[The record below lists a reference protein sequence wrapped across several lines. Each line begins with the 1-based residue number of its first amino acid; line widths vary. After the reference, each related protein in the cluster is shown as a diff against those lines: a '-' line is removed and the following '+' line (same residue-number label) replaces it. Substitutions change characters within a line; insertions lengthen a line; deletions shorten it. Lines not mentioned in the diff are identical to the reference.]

1 MPFVTAHGIRLAYEL
16 SGPAGG
22 PACVL
27 IHGWTGSI
35 VEWAAVI
42 RPLNDLG
49 WRTLAIDGPGHGRS
63 EAPAAR
69 EMYTMHALADLHHE
83 VARVLGYSP
92 AVVMGFSMGGAIA
105 EEYALRHPRSVRG
118 LVLLGSAGGDWIDE
132 EAQAEID
139 EALPVAF
146 SERMG
151 AVWERRARRLY
162 PEELDRMSV
171 EERAR
176 RREAF
181 AATSAEGYVYTLHG
195 LQEKRTTL
203 GALTKLAQPTL
214 IVHGAADD
222 ASIIEAARRLHVAI
236 PGSCYVVVPDAGHF
250 AQDDNPDALNHGLA
264 DFLWGARAP
273 DIYAAATYLKSLPY
287 IAGDAI
293 AAVGFSHGG
302 GTVLW
307 AATAAGGYPSTPV
320 RAFVAFYPP
329 CGGGLGAYRGS
340 VPVLLLLGA
349 KDDWARPGP
358 CQAWAEEARQAG
370 QLVTAIVYPG
380 ARHAFDARGIQG
392 VVTVPDARG
401 GAGATIAYDPQA
413 HADAE
418 KQVRELL
425 RSQLLR

>member
-1 MPFVTAHGIRLAYEL
+1 VPFVTAHGIRLAYEL

-146 SERMG
+146 SEGMG

-195 LQEKRTTL
+195 LQEKRNTL
-203 GALTKLAQPTL
+203 GALTKLARPML
-214 IVHGAADD
+214 IVHGADDD
-222 ASIIEAARRLHVAI
+222 ASIIEAARRLHVTI
-236 PGSCYVVVPDAGHF
+236 PGSRYVVVPDAGHF

-264 DFLWGARAP
+264 SPVCPPSPLPETEQARHETGHAVQSPEQGA
-273 DIYAAATYLKSLPY
+273 DLV
-287 IAGDAI
+287 AGKDDRELFGA
-293 AAVGFSHGG
+293 
-302 GTVLW
+302 
-307 AATAAGGYPSTPV
+307 
-320 RAFVAFYPP
+320 
-329 CGGGLGAYRGS
+329 LGADDPGQPGPVDVQH
-340 VPVLLLLGA
+340 VPVKEQKGAERLVLGRSGDMA
-349 KDDWARPGP
+349 ID
-358 CQAWAEEARQAG
+358 G
-370 QLVTAIVYPG
+370 Q
-380 ARHAFDARGIQG
+380 
-392 VVTVPDARG
+392 
-401 GAGATIAYDPQA
+401 
-413 HADAE
+413 
-418 KQVRELL
+418 
-425 RSQLLR
+425 